1 MSELQRIRE
10 SREDGCMEA
19 LEYYADLMDRGRKLS
34 DEQLKDYEHKCD
46 ILMCMGEEASK
57 YADMMLNC
65 LNERL

>member
-10 SREDGCMEA
+10 RREDGCMEA

-46 ILMCMGEEASK
+46 ILMCMGVEASK
-57 YADMMLNC
+57 YAETMLNL
-65 LNERL
+65 LNK